1 MRARLHRTPAS
12 RHALGIVSLLLL
24 ATSPYGGAA
33 AQTGPSVPVG
43 ARVRAQPTGPGAR
56 WVQGQLVA
64 LTSDSVT
71 IRVHKHGDTV
81 ALATRTLAQFQVSQG
96 RSARTGKGALLGLGI
111 GAGAGLLVGL
121 ALAADHCT
129 GFCEINVGPEDVLAL
144 TALGGGLGAG
154 VGALIGAAS
163 HGERWQPVDASHPA
177 GRRAPMVQGAAIGLR
192 ICF

>member
-1 MRARLHRTPAS
+1 MRPWLQLAPGS
-12 RHALGIVSLLLL
+12 RHALGIVAQLLL
-24 ATSPYGGAA
+24 ATFPYGGAA

-43 ARVRAQPTGPGAR
+43 ARVRAQPTGGGAR

-64 LTSDSVT
+64 LTSDSVS
-71 IRVHKHGDTV
+71 IRVDRDGDTV

-96 RSARTGKGALLGLGI
+96 RSARTGKGALRGLGI

-121 ALAADHCT
+121 ALAAQHCS

-163 HGERWQPVDASHPA
+163 RGERWQTVDASHPA
-177 GRRAPMVQGAAIGLR
+177 ERRAPMMQGVVVGLR
-192 ICF
+192 VCF

>member
-1 MRARLHRTPAS
+1 MRARLHRAPGS
-12 RHALGIVSLLLL
+12 PHALGIVSLMLL
-24 ATSPYGGAA
+24 AASPYGGA

-43 ARVRAQPTGPGAR
+43 ARVRAQPPGPGAR

-129 GFCEINVGPEDVLAL
+129 GFCEIYVGPEDVLAL
-144 TALGGGLGAG
+144 TALGAGLGAG

-163 HGERWQPVDASHPA
+163 HGERWQPVRPPHAA
-177 GRRAPMVQGAAIGLR
+177 GRGGPMVQGGAVGLR
-192 ICF
+192 ILF